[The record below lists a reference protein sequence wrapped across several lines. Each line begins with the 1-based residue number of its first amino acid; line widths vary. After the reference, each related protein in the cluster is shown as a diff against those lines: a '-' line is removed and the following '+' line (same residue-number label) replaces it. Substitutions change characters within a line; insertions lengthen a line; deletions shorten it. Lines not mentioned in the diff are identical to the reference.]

1 MNEILNP
8 LARTFYLASDGN
20 GYICGVTLPHQQ
32 TTLGGGWSLQYVGT
46 DEQAFLAACTAAGV
60 SPQLPTNS
68 VSARQVRL
76 WLIQHGISLA
86 TVDAAIGAIADPA
99 TRESVRVEWEYA
111 PYIERSHP
119 MLVPLGS
126 AIGLT
131 QDQIDAAFVEAAR
144 L

>member
-1 MNEILNP
+1 MGMSPRLLRP
-8 LARTFYLASDGN
+8 RAS
-20 GYICGVTLPHQQ
+20 
-32 TTLGGGWSLQYVGT
+32 GGFKPTQI
-46 DEQAFLAACTAAGV
+46 AG
-60 SPQLPTNS
+60 LE
-68 VSARQVRL
+68 L
-76 WLIQHGISLA
+76 W
-86 TVDAAIGAIADPA
+86 
-99 TRESVRVEWEYA
+99 YA